1 MADKD
6 GRNMHFLKLIIKA
19 LINSGVINKAMYK
32 ISKKFTCSLQGIVV
46 FCLSQNVPDPQQPLP
61 TMERRE
67 CDRLKR
73 PAPKYHHVF
82 SANLC
87 RIVTTELC
95 MVSQKSV
102 HI

>member
-46 FCLSQNVPDPQQPLP
+46 FCPSQNIPDPQQPLP
-61 TMERRE
+61 TIGK
-67 CDRLKR
+67 KR
-73 PAPKYHHVF
+73 MWPSKKA
-82 SANLC
+82 C
-87 RIVTTELC
+87 TEIPPSIFC
-95 MVSQKSV
+95 
-102 HI
+102 